1 MEPIDGSSK
10 TDLTVMDDVD
20 LKKEVEEMGEEKD
33 IHMVDNNGV
42 QVIPSH
48 APKLRLVDGICVIFG
63 LMVGSGIF
71 SSAGLIYADVGS
83 SGMSLL
89 IWLGTGL
96 LALTGA
102 LWYNNFTDSAL
113 ILPVTQSLVR

>member
-10 TDLTVMDDVD
+10 NDLLVTEEDDLV
-20 LKKEVEEMGEEKD
+20 KKEVEGMGEEKE
-33 IHMVDNNGV
+33 ILVVDNNMV
-42 QVIPSH
+42 QVIPSS

-102 LWYNNFTDSAL
+102 LWYNN
-113 ILPVTQSLVR
+113 IH